1 MFPIFRLFLISSSF
15 LLSQMSMEG
24 GEGEATLS
32 SDEVTYVNF
41 KRELLMVLVLILSRP
56 FLEKVVEFSRLEE
69 KECRW
74 FQL

>member
-1 MFPIFRLFLISSSF
+1 
-15 LLSQMSMEG
+15 MEG
-24 GEGEATLS
+24 GEGEATLT

-41 KRELLMVLVLILSRP
+41 KRELLMVLVLNLSRP